1 VERALKAADGDR
13 RIPAD
18 HAARLTLLRRGLIP
32 WLAGIDPETKTPRR
46 RIARAAQIPDEA
58 LPLVDLLV
66 EQRLPTR
73 GLDEKT
79 NESTIEP
86 AHEALLRQWGS
97 LEGWLAEDFG
107 MLARAMRESG

>member
-1 VERALKAADGDR
+1 MYADR
-13 RIPAD
+13 
-18 HAARLTLLRRGLIP
+18 TFRGGCRSE
-32 WLAGIDPETKTPRR
+32 AIDAHR
-46 RIARAAQIPDEA
+46 
-58 LPLVDLLV
+58 
-66 EQRLPTR
+66 TR

-107 MLARAMRESG
+107 MLAILEGLKRASRD